1 MRNLIK
7 RYIMNKSRVKVDEG
21 VKGNSHCI
29 ANNRVVNWL
38 SMCRGLEP
46 KL

>member
-29 ANNRVVNWL
+29 ANNRFMLEMFNWQL
-38 SMCRGLEP
+38 YL
-46 KL
+46 